1 MTASE
6 IFKISTPFIILII
19 SALIIPL
26 LKRGNELRKTFFEL
40 PAGVKTEAIDY
51 LLNYEETNQ
60 PMKTLSHKIKMEGY
74 KLDKDVKFSTK
85 VIKFYYHDR
94 SKNARFCRNI
104 LKARGMYSVNE
115 AKISFRPAMY
125 LGLLIFSLAA
135 AFQIWFGHK
144 IYNPDAPGIVD
155 VIPSFSLV
163 ASGVAYACVV
173 SYIIIQCIVIK
184 VSKERFNEFGE
195 NRSG

>member
-19 SALIIPL
+19 SALVIPL

-40 PAGVKTEAIDY
+40 SAGVKNEAIDY
-51 LLNYEETNQ
+51 LLNYKETNQ
-60 PMKTLSHKIKMEGY
+60 PLKTLSHKIKMEGY

-85 VIKFYYHDR
+85 IIKFYYHDR
-94 SKNARFCRNI
+94 SKNARFCRNV

-125 LGLLIFSLAA
+125 LSLLIFSLIA

-144 IYNPDAPGIVD
+144 IYNPDSTGIVD
-155 VIPSFSLV
+155 ALPSFSLV
-163 ASGVAYACVV
+163 AGGVVYACVV

-184 VSKERFNEFGE
+184 VSKKRFNDFDE
-195 NRSG
+195 NQPV

>member
-19 SALIIPL
+19 SVLFIPL

-40 PAGVKTEAIDY
+40 SAGVKTEAIDY
-51 LLNYEETNQ
+51 LLNYKDTNQ
-60 PMKTLSHKIKMEGY
+60 PLKTLSHKIKMEGY

-85 VIKFYYHDR
+85 IIKFYYHDR
-94 SKNARFCRNI
+94 SKNARFCRNV

-125 LGLLIFSLAA
+125 LGLLFFSLAA

-144 IYNPDAPGIVD
+144 IYNPDATGIVD
-155 VIPSFSLV
+155 ALPSFSLV
-163 ASGVAYACVV
+163 AGGIVYACIVF
-173 SYIIIQCIVIK
+173 YIIIQCIVIK
-184 VSKERFNEFGE
+184 VSKKRFNDFDE
-195 NRSG
+195 NQPV

>member
-1 MTASE
+1 MTVSE
-6 IFKISTPFIILII
+6 IFKVTTPFIILII
-19 SALIIPL
+19 SALVIPL
-26 LKRGNELRKTFFEL
+26 LKRGNESRKTFFEL
-40 PAGVKTEAIDY
+40 PADVKTEAIDY
-51 LLNYEETNQ
+51 LLKYKETNQ

-74 KLDKDVKFSTK
+74 KLDEDVKFSTK

-94 SKNARFCRNI
+94 SKNARFCRNV

-115 AKISFRPAMY
+115 AKIYFRPSMY

-135 AFQIWFGHK
+135 AFQIWFGHI

-184 VSKERFNEFGE
+184 VSKERFNKFGE

>member
-19 SALIIPL
+19 SALVIPL

-40 PAGVKTEAIDY
+40 SAGVKTEAIDY
-51 LLNYEETNQ
+51 LLNYKETNQ
-60 PMKTLSHKIKMEGY
+60 PLKTLSHKIKMEGY

-85 VIKFYYHDR
+85 IIKFYYYDR
-94 SKNARFCRNI
+94 SKNARFCRNL

-144 IYNPDAPGIVD
+144 IYNPDATGIVD
-155 VIPSFSLV
+155 ALPSFSLV
-163 ASGVAYACVV
+163 AGGVVYACVV
-173 SYIIIQCIVIK
+173 SYVIIQCIVIK
-184 VSKERFNEFGE
+184 VSKKRFNDFDE
-195 NRSG
+195 NQPV

>member
-19 SALIIPL
+19 SALVIPL
-26 LKRGNELRKTFFEL
+26 MKRGNELRKTFFEL
-40 PAGVKTEAIDY
+40 SAGVKTEAIDY
-51 LLNYEETNQ
+51 LLNYKETNQ
-60 PMKTLSHKIKMEGY
+60 PLKTLSHKIKMEGY

-85 VIKFYYHDR
+85 IIKFYYHNR
-94 SKNARFCRNI
+94 SKNARFCRNV
-104 LKARGMYSVNE
+104 LKARGTYSVNE

-144 IYNPDAPGIVD
+144 IYNPDATGIVD
-155 VIPSFSLV
+155 ALPSFSLI
-163 ASGVAYACVV
+163 AGGVVYACVV
-173 SYIIIQCIVIK
+173 SYIIIQCIVIQ
-184 VSKERFNEFGE
+184 VSKKRFNDFDE
-195 NRSG
+195 NQPV